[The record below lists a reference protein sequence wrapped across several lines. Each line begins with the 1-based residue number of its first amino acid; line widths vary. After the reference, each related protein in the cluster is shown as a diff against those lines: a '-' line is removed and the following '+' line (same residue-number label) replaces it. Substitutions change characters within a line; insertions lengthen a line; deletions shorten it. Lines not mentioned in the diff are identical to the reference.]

1 MEISYQLLCLIGN
14 LDRFSIFLSRLYCV
28 FHRALL
34 PESSNRYQRGTGISA
49 SLNGL
54 GLASVQ
60 LLL

>member
-28 FHRALL
+28 FHQALL
-34 PESSNRYQRGTGISA
+34 PESSKRGTGISA